1 MSLQFTGVSRWF
13 ASNEAIIHDSSYY
26 VSFDFS
32 IFFPAP
38 WAKKAGK
45 GERNG
50 KGFHMETGID
60 HTTGTREQ
68 AASMNPLYVF
78 LLITSFIVLAS
89 GFCFAF
95 PVAIGLPLSILLP
108 LVTHYGVLSGRFPA
122 YTHRIFSPVKL
133 FSVAVFAIFYALAIL
148 GTLAADTFQ
157 WIALALLAINMV
169 EAVLTE
175 FRQKNHANA
184 VAGAFLVACIP
195 FFRVVLIDDY
205 FALQA
210 DFFLYWAI
218 AYTIWNWYFVLKAY
232 PAPGASLFY
241 LGVLLAP
248 FMLLVLFELD
258 AGAWLILRTYTL
270 LLAVVIH
277 TTIARDTFFP
287 RMLSASYDAAVA
299 RLDLPWSKAV
309 MAAIT
314 ILLALPA
321 FLAGI

>member
-1 MSLQFTGVSRWF
+1 
-13 ASNEAIIHDSSYY
+13 
-26 VSFDFS
+26 
-32 IFFPAP
+32 
-38 WAKKAGK
+38 
-45 GERNG
+45 
-50 KGFHMETGID
+50 METGID
-60 HTTGTREQ
+60 QTTGKPEP
-68 AASMNPLYVF
+68 AAAMNPLYVF
-78 LLITSFIVLAS
+78 LLISAFIVLAS

-95 PVAIGLPLSILLP
+95 PVAIGLPLAILLP
-108 LVTHYGVLSGRFPA
+108 VITHFGVLAGRFPA

-148 GTLAADTFQ
+148 GTLSAEAFQ

-175 FRQKNHANA
+175 FRQNNYANA

-248 FMLLVLFELD
+248 FALLVLFELD
-258 AGAWLILRTYTL
+258 PGAWLILRTYTL

-287 RMLSASYDAAVA
+287 RMLSAKYDAAVA
-299 RLDLPWSKAV
+299 VLDLPWTKVA

-321 FLAGI
+321 LLAGI

>member
-1 MSLQFTGVSRWF
+1 MK
-13 ASNEAIIHDSSYY
+13 
-26 VSFDFS
+26 
-32 IFFPAP
+32 FPAP
-38 WAKKAGK
+38 RVEKNGP
-45 GERNG
+45 GERDG
-50 KGFHMETGID
+50 RRIQMETGID
-60 HTTGTREQ
+60 HTKGTPEQ
-68 AASMNPLYVF
+68 AAIMNPLYVF

-95 PVAIGLPLSILLP
+95 PVATGLPLAILLP
-108 LVTHYGVLSGRFPA
+108 LITHFGVLAGRFPA

-148 GTLAADTFQ
+148 GTLSAEAFQ
-157 WIALALLAINMV
+157 WIALALLALNMV

-248 FMLLVLFELD
+248 FALLVLFELD
-258 AGAWLILRTYTL
+258 PGAWLILRTYTL

-287 RMLSASYDAAVA
+287 RMLSAKYDAAV
-299 RLDLPWSKAV
+299 RVLDLPWAKVA

-314 ILLALPA
+314 ILLALPVL
-321 FLAGI
+321 LAGI